1 MTKGISAAKA
11 HRSSLRK
18 RVVNRHRNRTI
29 RTLIRNARE
38 DIEDGEQDAQD
49 TVRRAMIALD
59 RAKGKTL
66 HRKNADR
73 RKSRLARLL
82 NRTQAEAA

>member
-11 HRSSLRK
+11 HRRSIRK
-18 RVVNRHRNRTI
+18 RDVNRHRNRTI
-29 RTLIRNARE
+29 RTLIRRARE
-38 DIEDGEQDAQD
+38 DIEDGVDEAQD
-49 TVRRAMIALD
+49 SVRRAMTALD

-66 HRKNADR
+66 HGKNADR

-82 NRTQAEAA
+82 NKAQAV

>member
-11 HRSSLRK
+11 HRRSIRK
-18 RVVNRHRNRTI
+18 RDVNRHRNRTI

-38 DIEDGEQDAQD
+38 DIEDGVEEAPD
-49 TVRRAMIALD
+49 TVRRAMAALD

-66 HRKNADR
+66 HGRNVDR
-73 RKSRLARLL
+73 RKSRLVRLL
-82 NRTQAEAA
+82 NKAQAA

>member
-11 HRSSLRK
+11 HRRSIRK
-18 RVVNRHRNRTI
+18 RDVNRHRNRTI
-29 RTLIRNARE
+29 RTLIRRARE
-38 DIEDGEQDAQD
+38 DIEDGVDEAQD
-49 TVRRAMIALD
+49 SVRRAMTALD

-66 HRKNADR
+66 HGKNADR

-82 NRTQAEAA
+82 NKAQAA